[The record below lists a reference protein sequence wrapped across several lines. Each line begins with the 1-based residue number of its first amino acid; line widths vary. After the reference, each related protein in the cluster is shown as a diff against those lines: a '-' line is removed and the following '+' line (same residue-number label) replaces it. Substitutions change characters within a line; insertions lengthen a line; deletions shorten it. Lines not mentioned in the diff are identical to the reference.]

1 MTPYSNELEAFLYD
15 CGGPSRVAEALG
27 ISRIAVWGWVDRG
40 HIPLTDLTGRTSY
53 SGRLAGMQ
61 QTKGLSPVDIRR
73 IGLRL

>member
-1 MTPYSNELEAFLYD
+1 MTPYSNELEALLYD

-40 HIPLTDLTGRTSY
+40 HIPLTDLTGRTAY
-53 SGRLAGMQ
+53 SDRLVGMQ
-61 QTKGLSPVDIRR
+61 RTKRLTSADIRR